1 MYYIFIFDIYLLV
14 TEAKL
19 VDVSTGNY
27 EVLTDDY
34 IQHHVNLNNLRKV
47 CYNELSEIEK
57 YYTLLT
63 LDEEDKLLELCQG
76 DEILMDAVDK
86 LKIMSND
93 TEFITSLENKQIEEY
108 CHKIALGDAE
118 EKGLKEGIIQGKKS
132 KQFEIAKKSLEQGLD
147 INVIS
152 TITGLSI
159 DEINNLKV

>member
-1 MYYIFIFDIYLLV
+1 MYYIFIFDIDLLV
-14 TEAKL
+14 IEAKL

-34 IQHHVNLNNLRKV
+34 IQHHVNLNNLPRV
-47 CYNELSEIEK
+47 CYNEPSEIEK

-76 DEILMDAVDK
+76 DEILMDTVDK

-108 CHKIALGDAE
+108 CHKIALEDAE
-118 EKGLKEGIIQGKKS
+118 KKGLKEGKKS
-132 KQFEIAKKSLEQGLD
+132 KQLEIAKKSLEQGLD

-159 DEINNLKV
+159 DEINDLKV